1 MESLTRLLKR
11 QLKKAFGSPENI
23 PEELNELIVS
33 INQSYIH
40 YESDRALLERT
51 MEISST
57 ELFESNKRLIEEAK
71 KHRKLVAQL
80 KETIMEISSDV
91 KVFED
96 DDILHVAEILQSEI
110 KKRQIAEQAIAT
122 SEEKYRGI
130 IENMELGMLETDS
143 EGKVTKVYEQ
153 FSNITGYSAEDL
165 LGKKSMDVLVEK
177 ADKPKAILELE
188 SRNQKNGNVYELAVN
203 CKDGSTKW
211 MLVSGAPVY
220 GDNGEV
226 TGTVGIHFDITKR
239 KETENELIAARE
251 DAEKLLRIR
260 DQFLANVSHEIRT
273 PMNAVIGMT
282 NLLQDSDI
290 NSEQSEYLN
299 AIDVSAK
306 GLLVIINDILDM
318 SKINSGKFSIESID
332 FNLDHVLK
340 NLMAGLQIK
349 AEEKG
354 IYLQCSRDP
363 RISRFLKGDPTRLN
377 QVLINLCSNAIKFT
391 DTGGV
396 TIEIKYLGTSNSK
409 DKIEFRIIDTGKG
422 IAPEKLN
429 TIFDSF
435 SQEDDTI
442 TRNYGG
448 TGLGLTISKQIIG
461 FFESDL
467 KVQSTLG
474 MGSEFHFTLELPH
487 GGQVMK
493 SESVSA
499 NKDLS
504 NTKILLVEDNV
515 INQLLATKLLGKWKA
530 EVFVANNGFEAL
542 DWLEKDGF
550 DVVLMD
556 MQMPGMG
563 GVECTQIIR
572 GDRKLELPIIAL
584 TANAVKGEKDK
595 CIDAGMND
603 YVSKPF
609 DPDELYSKIC
619 QLVAGLG
626 KLKEARTFN
635 IDKIDRLYNGNA
647 VKINDLLKMINAQI
661 KDDLVILKDKAK
673 EKDQASVSF
682 LVHKMKSTLD
692 LIGNDELRHKIGLLE
707 GSGEDS

>member
-23 PEELNELIVS
+23 PEGLNELIMSV
-33 INQSYIH
+33 NQSYIH

-57 ELFESNKRLIEEAK
+57 ELFESNKRLIDEAK

-80 KETIMEISSDV
+80 KETIMEISSDA

-143 EGKVTKVYEQ
+143 EGRVTKVYEQ
-153 FSNITGYSAEDL
+153 FSNITGYSAKDL

-188 SRNQKNGNVYELAVN
+188 TRNQKRGNVYELAVN

-220 GDNGEV
+220 GENGEV
-226 TGTVGIHFDITKR
+226 IGTVGIHFDITKR

-290 NSEQSEYLN
+290 NTEQSEYLN

-391 DTGGV
+391 ETGGV

-461 FFESDL
+461 FFDSDL
-467 KVQSTLG
+467 KVQSTIG
-474 MGSEFHFTLELPH
+474 MGSEFHFTLEMPH
-487 GGQVMK
+487 GGQVAK
-493 SESVSA
+493 KESVSA
-499 NKDLS
+499 PKS
-504 NTKILLVEDNV
+504 
-515 INQLLATKLLGKWKA
+515 
-530 EVFVANNGFEAL
+530 
-542 DWLEKDGF
+542 
-550 DVVLMD
+550 
-556 MQMPGMG
+556 
-563 GVECTQIIR
+563 C
-572 GDRKLELPIIAL
+572 
-584 TANAVKGEKDK
+584 
-595 CIDAGMND
+595 
-603 YVSKPF
+603 
-609 DPDELYSKIC
+609 
-619 QLVAGLG
+619 
-626 KLKEARTFN
+626 
-635 IDKIDRLYNGNA
+635 
-647 VKINDLLKMINAQI
+647 LLKTM
-661 KDDLVILKDKAK
+661 
-673 EKDQASVSF
+673 
-682 LVHKMKSTLD
+682 
-692 LIGNDELRHKIGLLE
+692 
-707 GSGEDS
+707 